1 MSRVPPTPPA
11 ADLLVRRAQQGEVAA
26 FEGLYRQHVGRV
38 LALVVRMVGGDQ
50 ARAEELTQQAF
61 VRAWKNLGRFRG
73 DAAFGTWLH
82 RIAVRVVLDD
92 ARSPWSRRRGAHP
105 DEGSHHADPT
115 RRLDLEA
122 AIRTLPDKARRVFV
136 LHDVEGWRHHE
147 IAEAL
152 GVSVGTS
159 KSQLSRA
166 RSLLRERLVR

>member
-1 MSRVPPTPPA
+1 MSRAPSSRPV
-11 ADLLVRRAQQGEVAA
+11 DDRVRRAQQGDISA
-26 FEGLYRQHVGRV
+26 FEGLYRDHIGRV
-38 LALVVRMVGGDQ
+38 LALTRRMVGGDQ

-61 VRAWKNLGRFRG
+61 VRAWKNLERFRG
-73 DAAFGTWLH
+73 DSAFATWLH
-82 RIAVRVVLDD
+82 RIAVRVVVDEE
-92 ARSPWSRRRGAHP
+92 RSAWFRRVDSGSVERG
-105 DEGSHHADPT
+105 GTSDPAAG
-115 RRLDLEA
+115 LDLEA
-122 AIRTLPDKARRVFV
+122 AITTLPAKARRVFV